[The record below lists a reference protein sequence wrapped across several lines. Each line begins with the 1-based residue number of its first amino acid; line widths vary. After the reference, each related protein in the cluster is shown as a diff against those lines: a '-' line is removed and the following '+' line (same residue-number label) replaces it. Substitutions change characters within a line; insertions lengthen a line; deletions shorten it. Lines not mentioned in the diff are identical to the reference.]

1 MEFVKEASEGIPPST
16 CPPTSSTSKDA
27 NINAQVKIEN
37 PNPVTNE
44 RNVATENVVA
54 VSSGAIDSKKGG
66 MERGICRYY
75 RQGRCT
81 RGDTCVFSHN
91 IPPDEIKPHGK

>member
-1 MEFVKEASEGIPPST
+1 MEFVKEASEGIPSST
-16 CPPTSSTSKDA
+16 CPPTSSTSRDA
-27 NINAQVKIEN
+27 NINARMNIEN
-37 PNPVTNE
+37 PNTVTNE
-44 RNVATENVVA
+44 ATENAVA
-54 VSSGAIDSKKGG
+54 ISSGAIDSKKGR
-66 MERGICRYY
+66 MEKGICRYY